1 MAVFGSDAGQVLR
14 FSVVGA
20 AVAGLYVLGYTGL
33 LAAGLAQAS
42 ANGLAF
48 AAAVAVQ
55 YVLQTAWTFR
65 RPLGLPEQMAR
76 FACTIAA
83 GFAVS
88 MVITGVI
95 GPALG
100 WADWLS
106 AAAVTVILPV
116 QNFIIFRLWVYAAAG

>member
-1 MAVFGSDAGQVLR
+1 MMGDAGQILR

-20 AVAGLYVLGYTGL
+20 TVAGLYVLGYSAL
-33 LAAGLAQAS
+33 LGAGMAQPAANA
-42 ANGLAF
+42 LAF

-65 RPLGLPEQMAR
+65 RPLALPDQMAR

-88 MVITGVI
+88 ALITGAL

-106 AAAVTVILPV
+106 AAAVTVILPI